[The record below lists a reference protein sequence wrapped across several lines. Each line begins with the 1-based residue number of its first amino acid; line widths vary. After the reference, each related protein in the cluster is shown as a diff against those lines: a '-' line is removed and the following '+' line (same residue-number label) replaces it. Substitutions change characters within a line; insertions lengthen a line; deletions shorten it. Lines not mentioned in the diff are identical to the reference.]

1 MAYTQAVQDAGI
13 RVGGAGL
20 ELPEIATT
28 VRLKNGQREVHDG
41 PFAETKEQLAGFF
54 IIDVPH
60 LDVALDWAAR
70 CPVMPGDAIEVRPCL
85 ART

>member
-1 MAYTQAVQDAGI
+1 
-13 RVGGAGL
+13 
-20 ELPEIATT
+20 
-28 VRLKNGQREVHDG
+28 LKNGQREVHDG